1 MAKSNLENLV
11 PALDLCK
18 RLLGETFNH
27 SALVWV
33 RRFVEEDAEWHVV
46 PRAQLDSMTY
56 VEWFNAPTLEEII
69 VAMAA
74 FINFDALSIKRPS
87 RYSGDNLATAALKR
101 WFDESGDHHA

>member
-18 RLLGETFNH
+18 RIPAGEFAD
-27 SALVWV
+27 SALIWRDVNGV
-33 RRFVEEDAEWHVV
+33 YQDVF
-46 PRAQLDSMTY
+46 PRDCGDSCDL
-56 VEWFNAPTLEEII
+56 VKPGAILAPAPTLEEII

-101 WFDESGDHHA
+101 WFEEKGRN